1 MKNVTELIERIGTI
15 RGLQVFQ
22 VLRFA
27 SFFLTGILLSK
38 SFLTVSEIG
47 SFENVLFISGAV
59 SFFWISGMLNALL
72 GKFHQSST
80 PDTGLLY
87 NTAAIIYSFNSLLV
101 IVMLIFQDFFR
112 SLMPVSETDYYPA
125 LLLYI
130 FFNNPTFINE
140 YVLLLRNKPLHL
152 VIYGVST
159 FVVQLI
165 SVILPLYI
173 TGELMYSFYGLIVF
187 AILKNFVLI
196 YQLRQ
201 TGKSTLQISQWP
213 EIFFQAAPLMFSLLI
228 AGSAEYI
235 DGFLISTHFG
245 TDAFAVFR
253 YGAKEL
259 PVSLLM
265 ANALSMAIVPKLA
278 ADGIGENSLGLL
290 RKETTRLMHLLF
302 PLTLILLAT
311 SHYLYPIVF
320 RPEFSISAD
329 VFNVYLLLVISR
341 MLFPQSIIMAANQ
354 TGIIF
359 KTSLIEIFTNVTA
372 SYLLMLKFG
381 IMGVAY
387 GTVIAFLTEK
397 IILLLYCHRVLKIS
411 PQRFLVLR
419 TWGIYTV
426 LLITVYYITLKIRHL

>member
-1 MKNVTELIERIGTI
+1 MKNVTEFIERIGTI

-38 SFLTVSEIG
+38 SFLTVGEIG
-47 SFENVLFISGAV
+47 IFENVLFISGAV
-59 SFFWISGMLNALL
+59 SFFWISGMLNSLL

-80 PDTGLLY
+80 PDISLLF
-87 NTAAIIYSFNSLLV
+87 NTTAIIYSFNSILV
-101 IVMLIFQDFFR
+101 IVMLLFQDFFR
-112 SLMPVSETDYYPA
+112 SLMPTTETDYYPV

-140 YVLLLRNKPLHL
+140 YVFLLRNKPVQL
-152 VIYGVST
+152 VFYGVST
-159 FVVQLI
+159 FLIQLTVVI
-165 SVILPLYI
+165 VPLYI
-173 TGELMYSFYGLIVF
+173 TGELMYSFYGLIAF
-187 AILKNFVLI
+187 AIIKNFILF
-196 YQLRQ
+196 YQLRATEQ
-201 TGKSTLQISQWP
+201 GILHVSQWP

-265 ANALSMAIVPKLA
+265 ANALSMAIIPRLA
-278 ADGIGENSLGLL
+278 ADGMGENSLGLL
-290 RKETTRLMHLLF
+290 RKETSRLMHLLF
-302 PLTLILLAT
+302 PLTLFLLLT

-329 VFNVYLLLVISR
+329 VFNVYLLLVVSR
-341 MLFPQSIIMAANQ
+341 MLFPQSLIIASNK
-354 TGIIF
+354 TGMIF
-359 KTSLIEIFTNVTA
+359 KTSLIEIFTNVIA
-372 SYLLMLKFG
+372 SYLLMLKYG

-397 IILLLYCHRVLKIS
+397 LVLLLYCHRVLKIS
-411 PQRFLVLR
+411 PTRFLVIK
-419 TWGIYTV
+419 TWLIYTI
-426 LLITVYYITLKIRHL
+426 LLITTYFISLKIRHL

>member
-1 MKNVTELIERIGTI
+1 MKNVTEFIERIGTI

-38 SFLTVSEIG
+38 SFLTVGEIG
-47 SFENVLFISGAV
+47 IFENVLFISGAV
-59 SFFWISGMLNALL
+59 SFFWISGILNSLL

-80 PDTGLLY
+80 PDISLLF
-87 NTAAIIYSFNSLLV
+87 NSTAIIYSFNFILV
-101 IVMLIFQDFFR
+101 IVMLLFKDFFR
-112 SLMPVSETDYYPA
+112 SLMPTTETDYYPV

-140 YVLLLRNKPLHL
+140 YVFLLRNKPVQL
-152 VIYGVST
+152 VVYGVST
-159 FVVQLI
+159 FLIQLTVVI
-165 SVILPLYI
+165 VPLYI
-173 TGELMYSFYGLIVF
+173 TGELMYSFYGLIAF
-187 AILKNFVLI
+187 AIIKNFILF
-196 YQLRQ
+196 YQLRA
-201 TGKSTLQISQWP
+201 TGQGILHVSQWP

-265 ANALSMAIVPKLA
+265 ANALSMAIIPRLA
-278 ADGIGENSLGLL
+278 ADGMGENSLGLL
-290 RKETTRLMHLLF
+290 RKETSRLMHLLF
-302 PLTLILLAT
+302 PLTLFLLLT

-320 RPEFSISAD
+320 RPVFSISAD
-329 VFNVYLLLVISR
+329 VFNVYLLLVVSR
-341 MLFPQSIIMAANQ
+341 MLFPQSLIIAANK
-354 TGIIF
+354 TGMIF

-372 SYLLMLKFG
+372 SYLLMLKYG

-397 IILLLYCHRVLKIS
+397 LVLLLYCHRVLNIS
-411 PQRFLVLR
+411 PTRFLVIK
-419 TWGIYTV
+419 TWLIYTI
-426 LLITVYYITLKIRHL
+426 LLITTYFISLKIRHL

>member
-1 MKNVTELIERIGTI
+1 MKNITEFIERIGTI

-22 VLRFA
+22 ILRFA

-38 SFLTVSEIG
+38 SFLSVGEIG
-47 SFENVLFISGAV
+47 IFENVIFISGAV

-72 GKFHQSST
+72 GKFHQSAK
-80 PDTGLLY
+80 PDIGLLF
-87 NTAAIIYSFNSLLV
+87 NTTAIIYSFNTFLV
-101 IVMLIFQDFFR
+101 IVMLLFQDFFR
-112 SLMPVSETDYYPA
+112 SLMPATEIDYYPA

-130 FFNNPTFINE
+130 FFNNPTFTNE
-140 YVLLLRNKPLHL
+140 YVFLLRNKPVQL

-159 FVVQLI
+159 FIVQLT
-165 SVILPLYI
+165 VVVLPLYL
-173 TGELMYSFYGLIVF
+173 TGELMNSFYGLIAF
-187 AILKNFVLI
+187 AIVKNVILF

-201 TGKSTLQISQWP
+201 TGQGVLQPSQWL

-265 ANALSMAIVPKLA
+265 ANALSMAIIPKLA
-278 ADGIGENSLGLL
+278 EDKIGNKSLGLL
-290 RKETTRLMHLLF
+290 RTETTRLMHLLF
-302 PLTLILLAT
+302 PLTLVLIMT

-341 MLFPQSIIMAANQ
+341 MLFPQSIIIAANR

-372 SYLLMLKFG
+372 SYLLMLKYG

-397 IILLLYCHRVLKIS
+397 LVLLLFCHRVLKIS
-411 PQRFLVLR
+411 PQRFLALK
-419 TWGIYTV
+419 TWTMYTV
-426 LLITVYYITLKIRHL
+426 LLIIVYFISLKIRHL